1 MVDDPKTQ
9 VMTESRKP
17 LWVYFKQSVA
27 HLWLGICALWPIW
40 VVIFSLVAIWIIL
53 VRFGCGEN
61 YFRLL
66 GTALQISGVITV
78 AIRLRGAERLFEKPT
93 IRERVSTY
101 FKNFPRRRVA
111 NQIIAAQGI
120 SMTASAGKAKISI
133 VPGPDTPLKR
143 RVEILEEE
151 TKNLLG
157 LVEKLE
163 TNLGAQSKELTL
175 KIKEEIA
182 ERKAAHRNFEEQL
195 ERALIGDIHIDW
207 WGVIFFI
214 IGIILAGLSP
224 EISDL
229 LSGSGFC
236 EK

>member
-1 MVDDPKTQ
+1 M
-9 VMTESRKP
+9 
-17 LWVYFKQSVA
+17 A
-27 HLWLGICALWPIW
+27 
-40 VVIFSLVAIWIIL
+40 
-53 VRFGCGEN
+53 
-61 YFRLL
+61 
-66 GTALQISGVITV
+66 
-78 AIRLRGAERLFEKPT
+78 
-93 IRERVSTY
+93 
-101 FKNFPRRRVA
+101 
-111 NQIIAAQGI
+111 
-120 SMTASAGKAKISI
+120 ASAGKAKISI

-182 ERKAAHRNFEEQL
+182 ERKAAHRSFEEQL

-224 EISDL
+224 EISDF
-229 LSGSGFC
+229 LSGAGFC
-236 EK
+236 AK

>member
-1 MVDDPKTQ
+1 MADDPQTPIR
-9 VMTESRKP
+9 TASRKP

-40 VVIFSLVAIWIIL
+40 AVNFSLIAFWIIL
-53 VRFGCGEN
+53 VCFGCGEN
-61 YFRLL
+61 YIRLL

-78 AIRLRGAERLFEKPT
+78 AIRLRGAERLFKKPT
-93 IRERVSTY
+93 IRERISTY
-101 FKNFPRRRVA
+101 FKRFPRRRIA
-111 NQIIAAQGI
+111 NQIITAEGVSMAASVMQ
-120 SMTASAGKAKISI
+120 AKVSI
-133 VPGPDTPLKR
+133 VPSPDTPLKR

-151 TKNLLG
+151 TKNVLAA
-157 LVEKLE
+157 VEKLE
-163 TNLGAQSKELTL
+163 TNLGTQSKELTR

-182 ERKAAHRNFEEQL
+182 ARKAAHRSFEEQL

-229 LSGSGFC
+229 LEDAGYC
-236 EK
+236 AK